1 VLLNPLPQSILA
13 FDPIWEKLIHHLNV
27 FAVDLPGFGGSEGG
41 SEFMTFAAQGDF
53 LKKIIKSMNI
63 QLPHIVGPDIG
74 MPAALSYVMNHEND
88 VVSLLVG
95 DCPGIY
101 PSSNGSIIQ
110 RMVDLSFWRFVF
122 SLSAGAFVEAG
133 NRLGYVNYVPRNE
146 EIADYV
152 ASYSG
157 RVAQVTQWFK
167 DYPKSLA
174 SLDPGLNRIKLLVKI
189 FWGDLDKLLY
199 AENVERLHNRL
210 KRSEIHI
217 FKNCGHFSYQ
227 DRADEFTE
235 MILTWV
241 GGRFRE
247 F

>member
-1 VLLNPLPQSILA
+1 
-13 FDPIWEKLIHHLNV
+13 
-27 FAVDLPGFGGSEGG
+27 
-41 SEFMTFAAQGDF
+41 
-53 LKKIIKSMNI
+53 
-63 QLPHIVGPDIG
+63 
-74 MPAALSYVMNHEND
+74 
-88 VVSLLVG
+88 
-95 DCPGIY
+95 
-101 PSSNGSIIQ
+101 
-110 RMVDLSFWRFVF
+110 
-122 SLSAGAFVEAG
+122 
-133 NRLGYVNYVPRNE
+133 
-146 EIADYV
+146 
-152 ASYSG
+152 
-157 RVAQVTQWFK
+157 VTQWFK

-210 KRSEIHI
+210 KRSEVHI